1 MSRRYAYVVICLKE
15 SKSRWSVS
23 FKSLGNSVP
32 AEILQLPNLSQPLTS
47 ASCHKLDLNPVDYFR
62 RIFRD
67 MPEMLRSYRSR
78 TIDRVRNNLN
88 QLEIGQSCQVKVVYI
103 DCGGGIASYNYNID
117 LLNDV
122 STDPYELDKTFN
134 TDIKT
139 KQEIVIEREKPTQ
152 DLIPPDNTPHQSEND
167 YASVLMQLAQDFTE
181 LRADLE
187 SLKQQMV
194 KWNSQPLENVE
205 TIENC
210 VAMPDSDWSFESEEL
225 FDPEPRSP
233 EITPA
238 MSNPA
243 GIQLSREESF
253 ILRYLSEHR
262 VASESVLQTQCKIEN
277 PISVMTSLMVKV
289 ERGNLPQIFSKTDDD
304 GEMIYIWDRQH
315 HQQIE
320 DKL

>member
-1 MSRRYAYVVICLKE
+1 MSRRYAYVAICRKE

-78 TIDRVRNNLN
+78 TIDRIRNNLN
-88 QLEIGQSCQVKVVYI
+88 QLEIGQSSQVKVVYI

-122 STDPYELDKTFN
+122 SKDPYELDKTFN
-134 TDIKT
+134 NEIET
-139 KQEIVIEREKPTQ
+139 KQERILEQEKNTK
-152 DLIPPDNTPHQSEND
+152 DLLTSNSSPQPEND
-167 YASVLMQLAQDFTE
+167 YADVLMQLSQDFTE

-187 SLKQQMV
+187 NLKQQIA
-194 KWNSQPLENVE
+194 KRYSLPLENIE
-205 TIENC
+205 TIENR
-210 VAMPDSDWSFESEEL
+210 VPLPSSDGSFKSEVLIDSELHSSEI
-225 FDPEPRSP
+225 SP
-233 EITPA
+233 ATN
-238 MSNPA
+238 NPA
-243 GIQLSREESF
+243 GIQLSHEESF
-253 ILRYLSEHR
+253 ILRYLSEHQ
-262 VASESVLQTQCKIEN
+262 VASESILQTQCKIEN

-304 GEMIYIWDRQH
+304 GEMIYIWNQQ
-315 HQQIE
+315 HQQQIK